1 MDKNSSFV
9 KQEQKYEIDNENNN
23 NLDKSNKYI
32 FYLHNSNSFF
42 KYFSFRI
49 SYR

>member
-9 KQEQKYEIDNENNN
+9 KQEQKYENDNENNN

-32 FYLHNSNSFF
+32 FLFT
-42 KYFSFRI
+42 
-49 SYR
+49 

>member
-9 KQEQKYEIDNENNN
+9 IQEQKYEIDNENNN

-32 FYLHNSNSFF
+32 FLFT
-42 KYFSFRI
+42 
-49 SYR
+49 

>member
-9 KQEQKYEIDNENNN
+9 KQEQKNEIDNENNN

-32 FYLHNSNSFF
+32 FLFT
-42 KYFSFRI
+42 
-49 SYR
+49 